1 VAQAEKST
9 VGNADQTPVEQE
21 FYRGYRISLFGEDS
35 AWSFKLAPTKIG
47 LPLLERSIFFK
58 TANAKSCAL
67 TLAKIEIDRLLR
79 SKAGRSEE
87 AKE

>member
-1 VAQAEKST
+1 MPT
-9 VGNADQTPVEQE
+9 NACGAGVLSRLP
-21 FYRGYRISLFGEDS
+21 ISLFGEDS

-47 LPLLERSIFFK
+47 LPLLERPIFFK

-67 TLAKIEIDRLLR
+67 TLAKIEIDRLLG